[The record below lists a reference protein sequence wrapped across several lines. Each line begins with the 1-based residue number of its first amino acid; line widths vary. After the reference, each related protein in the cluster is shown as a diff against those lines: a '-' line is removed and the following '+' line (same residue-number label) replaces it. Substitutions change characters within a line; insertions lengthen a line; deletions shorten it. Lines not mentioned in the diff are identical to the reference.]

1 MLNLITSHTLEQ
13 LSDRAKHQPRL
24 RQNLNFHT
32 HHNAACHRL
41 LNALEPG
48 TYVQPHRHLQA
59 EKDET
64 IMIVKGRCG
73 VLLFDELGVVTQQLI
88 LDATIGVFGLT
99 IPINQFHSLL
109 ALESGTVFFES
120 KAGPYAPLSQQE
132 KASWAP
138 AEGQS
143 GWQDYLAKMEVYFE
157 EWRS

>member
-1 MLNLITSHTLEQ
+1 MLNLITHESLTH
-13 LSDRAKHQPRL
+13 LSERAAQSPRR
-24 RQNLNFHT
+24 RQNQNFHQ
-32 HHNAACHRL
+32 HPDAACHRL

-64 IMIVKGRCG
+64 ILIVKGRCG
-73 VLLFDELGVVTQQLI
+73 VLLFNEEGEVTQQLI
-88 LDATIGVFGLT
+88 LDQAIGVFGLT
-99 IPINQFHSLL
+99 IPINQFHSLI

-120 KAGPYAPLSQQE
+120 KAGPYTPLSEQE

-138 AEGQS
+138 AEGQN

-157 EWRS
+157 EWRG